1 MAEYPVKA
9 LSIEKND
16 GSGNYSD
23 VTGSA
28 VLSSSGNASESA
40 YSLNPLPTGAY
51 RVTFEIED
59 AAGNAFQRIYSFYVD
74 SLGFEVSA
82 AVSAF

>member
-1 MAEYPVKA
+1 MAESPVKS
-9 LSIEKND
+9 LSVEKND

-40 YSLNPLPTGAY
+40 YSLNPLSTGAY

-59 AAGNAFQRIYSFYVD
+59 AAGNASQRVSSFYVD
-74 SLGFEVSA
+74 SLGFDVSSTS
-82 AVSAF
+82 SAF